1 MLSTCLSCSTST
13 DFRCVR
19 IPIAG
24 IYTAGLAVLGTLIYF
39 VTRSVS
45 FSLYVVLVRDIL
57 DLTPELPVTC
67 TQDLIT
73 RSVSLLLYVALV
85 RDILD
90 MTPELPVTRIRTFLY
105 QSEFSSSI
113 ISLTFISRYT
123 YIVRIDTRS
132 VSFLLYAF

>member
-1 MLSTCLSCSTST
+1 MFL
-13 DFRCVR
+13 F
-19 IPIAG
+19 
-24 IYTAGLAVLGTLIYF
+24 AVFYALMQIRGDTGG
-39 VTRSVS
+39 VGGV
-45 FSLYVVLVRDIL
+45 IL
-57 DLTPELPVTC
+57 LLRLPVMC

-90 MTPELPVTRIRTFLY
+90 MTPELPVTRIRTFLH

-123 YIVRIDTRS
+123 YLVRIDTRS
-132 VSFLLYAF
+132 VSLLLYAF